1 VVPCNRRAASRGRIE
16 WTEACRRPRSRNR
29 EPSNRA
35 GRNWRNHP
43 RPCPFVPMA
52 GSLPPQITYESRVDP
67 PRKWTVIDVDR
78 CRFAHFEKRFGRTNR
93 HCNALGSSLNRREQ
107 QVARGRVVRPHRNL
121 QIGVVGN
128 DVMLGTGVKRTDGN
142 DSWRQ
147 RLLFTSNNTLQRD
160 DNLRGNID
168 RILAKLRRG
177 TVGATPVTVKSTLSA
192 DKCCMGSNLRPP
204 RSVSAET
211 RRLGRNRTNAARIGR
226 LSMAFLARTLTCA
239 LAGQVHL
246 HRHLRHG
253 PFLGTPAT

>member
-1 VVPCNRRAASRGRIE
+1 
-16 WTEACRRPRSRNR
+16 
-29 EPSNRA
+29 
-35 GRNWRNHP
+35 
-43 RPCPFVPMA
+43 MA

-78 CRFAHFEKRFGRTNR
+78 YRFAHFEKRFGRTNR

-107 QVARGRVVRPHRNL
+107 RVACGHVVRPHRNL

-211 RRLGRNRTNAARIGR
+211 RRLGRNRTHAARIGR
-226 LSMAFLARTLTCA
+226 LSVAFLARTLTRA